1 MVFRKEATMNA
12 AIFNDKASM
21 TSVEIAELVGSQHK
35 DVKRSIERLMD
46 KGIIRSAPMANF
58 EIINNLGLKR
68 NVGAYIFE
76 GEQGKR
82 DSIIVVAQLCPEFTA
97 RLVDRWR
104 ELEEQIRKPMSEIEM
119 VAAMALEAV
128 RQQKRI
134 TQVEEKVS
142 HVAETVEQIKRGTIR
157 EGYAGYR
164 QLKAKTGLSDDKCR
178 NLVNAYQ
185 IPTDTH
191 EFMTPDGLLSRR
203 AIVAVEPFMAA
214 FYRVM
219 EEAEPRGTRWYHP
232 KMGLFQV
239 IGWQR

>member
-1 MVFRKEATMNA
+1 
-12 AIFNDKASM
+12 KASM
-21 TSVEIAELVGSQHK
+21 TSVEIAELVGKRH
-35 DVKRSIERLMD
+35 DNVKRTIETLA
-46 KGIIRSAPMANF
+46 KGGVVRSPQI
-58 EIINNLGLKR
+58 EVSERINNLGFKVQYEHYL
-68 NVGAYIFE
+68 FE

-142 HVAETVEQIKRGTIR
+142 HVAETVEQIKKGTIR

-164 QLKAKTGLSDDKCR
+164 QLKAKTGMSDAKCR
-178 NLVNAYQ
+178 TLVNAYN

-191 EFMTPDGLLSRR
+191 EFLTPDGLLARR
-203 AIVAVEPFMAA
+203 EIVAVEPFLKA
-214 FYRVM
+214 FHHMMCGAVQ
-219 EEAEPRGTRWYHP
+219 RGTRWYHP
-232 KMGLFQV
+232 RMGLFQAT
-239 IGWQR
+239 GWQV

>member
-1 MVFRKEATMNA
+1 MNT
-12 AIFNDKASM
+12 AIFNGKASM
-21 TSVEIAELVGSQHK
+21 TSLEIAELVGSRH
-35 DVKRSIERLMD
+35 DSVKRAIERIA
-46 KGIIRSAPMANF
+46 GRGVIPFPPMVEKPTA
-58 EIINNLGLKR
+58 GR
-68 NVGAYIFE
+68 PATYYVFE

-128 RQQKRI
+128 RQQKRLDKM
-134 TQVEEKVS
+134 EEKVS

-157 EGYAGYR
+157 DGYAGYR
-164 QLKAKTGLSDDKCR
+164 QLVAKTGMSDAKCR

-203 AIVAVEPFMAA
+203 AIVAVEPFMFA
-214 FYRVM
+214 FHRM
-219 EEAEPRGTRWYHP
+219 MSEAEPRGTRWYHP
-232 KMGLFQV
+232 KMGLFQAL
-239 IGWQR
+239 GWQV

>member
-1 MVFRKEATMNA
+1 MNT

-21 TSVEIAELVGSQHK
+21 TSVEIAELVGSQHS
-35 DVKRSIERLMD
+35 DVKRSIERLVA
-46 KGIIRSAPMANF
+46 KNIIRKPPMAVS
-58 EIINNLGLKR
+58 EKINNLGFKVQYEHYL
-68 NVGAYIFE
+68 FE

-82 DSIIVVAQLCPEFTA
+82 DSIIVVVQLCPEFTA

-104 ELEEQIRKPMSEIEM
+104 ELEEQVRKPMSEIEM

-128 RQQKRI
+128 RQQKRLDKM
-134 TQVEEKVS
+134 EEKVS

-157 EGYAGYR
+157 DGYAGYR
-164 QLKAKTGLSDDKCR
+164 QLAAKTGMSDAKCR

-203 AIVAVEPFMAA
+203 AIVAVEPFMSA
-214 FYRVM
+214 FHRM
-219 EEAEPRGTRWYHP
+219 MSEAEPRGTRWYHP
-232 KMGLFQV
+232 KMGLFQAL
-239 IGWQR
+239 GWQV

>member
-1 MVFRKEATMNA
+1 MNT

-35 DVKRSIERLMD
+35 DVKRSIERLMG

-97 RLVDRWR
+97 RQVDRWR

>member
-1 MVFRKEATMNA
+1 MNT
-12 AIFNDKASM
+12 AIFNGKASM
-21 TSVEIAELVGSQHK
+21 TSLEIAELVGSRH
-35 DVKRSIERLMD
+35 DSVKRAIERIA
-46 KGIIRSAPMANF
+46 GRGVIPFPPMVEKPTA
-58 EIINNLGLKR
+58 GR
-68 NVGAYIFE
+68 PATYYVFE

-142 HVAETVEQIKRGTIR
+142 HVAETVEQIKKGTIR

-178 NLVNAYQ
+178 NLVNTYQ
-185 IPTDTH
+185 IPTETH

>member
-1 MVFRKEATMNA
+1 MNT
-12 AIFNDKASM
+12 AIFTDKASM

-35 DVKRSIERLMD
+35 DVKRSIERLMG
-46 KGIIRSAPMANF
+46 KGVIRSAPMANF

-68 NVGAYIFE
+68 NVAAYVFE
-76 GEQGKR
+76 GERGKR

-104 ELEEQIRKPMSEIEM
+104 ELEEQIRKPMSQIEM

-128 RQQKRI
+128 RQQRRLE
-134 TQVEEKVS
+134 QVEEKVS
-142 HVAETVEQIKRGTIR
+142 HVTETVEQIKRGTIR
-157 EGYAGYR
+157 DGYAGYR
-164 QLKAKTGLSDDKCR
+164 QLVAKTGMSDAKCR

-203 AIVAVEPFMAA
+203 AIVAVEPFMSA
-214 FYRVM
+214 FHRM
-219 EEAEPRGTRWYHP
+219 MSEAEPRGTRWYHP
-232 KMGLFQV
+232 KMGLFQAL
-239 IGWQR
+239 GWQV

>member
-1 MVFRKEATMNA
+1 MNTT
-12 AIFNDKASM
+12 IFTDKASM
-21 TSVEIAELVGSQHK
+21 TSVEIAELVGSRP
-35 DVKRSIERLMD
+35 DSVKRTIETLV
-46 KGIIRSAPMANF
+46 KKVIIQLPQTVEVENKQSLSPN
-58 EIINNLGLKR
+58 KYTK
-68 NVGAYIFE
+68 AYLFE

-134 TQVEEKVS
+134 TQVEEKVT
-142 HVAETVEQIKRGTIR
+142 HVTETVEQIKRGTIR
-157 EGYAGYR
+157 DGYAGYR
-164 QLKAKTGLSDDKCR
+164 QLVAKTGMSDAKCR

-203 AIVAVEPFMAA
+203 AIVAVEPFMSA
-214 FYRVM
+214 FHRM
-219 EEAEPRGTRWYHP
+219 MSEAEPRGTRWHHP
-232 KMGLFQV
+232 KMGLFQAL
-239 IGWQR
+239 GWQV

>member
-1 MVFRKEATMNA
+1 MNT
-12 AIFNDKASM
+12 AIFNGKASM
-21 TSVEIAELVGSQHK
+21 TSLEIAELVGSQHK

-134 TQVEEKVS
+134 IQVEEKVS
-142 HVAETVEQIKRGTIR
+142 HVAETVEQIKKGTIR

>member
-1 MVFRKEATMNA
+1 MNT
-12 AIFNDKASM
+12 AIFNGKASM
-21 TSVEIAELVGSQHK
+21 TSLEIAELVGSRH
-35 DVKRSIERLMD
+35 DSVKRAIERIAGRGVIPFPPLVE
-46 KGIIRSAPMANF
+46 KPTAGRPATYY
-58 EIINNLGLKR
+58 
-68 NVGAYIFE
+68 VFE

-142 HVAETVEQIKRGTIR
+142 HVAETVEQIKKGTIR

-191 EFMTPDGLLSRR
+191 ELMTPDGLLSRR

>member
-1 MVFRKEATMNA
+1 MNTT
-12 AIFNDKASM
+12 IFNGKASM
-21 TSVEIAELVGSQHK
+21 TSVEIAGLVGSRHDK
-35 DVKRSIERLMD
+35 VKQSIERLAERRIIQLPPM
-46 KGIIRSAPMANF
+46 GISEN
-58 EIINNLGLKR
+58 INGLGLTQKSKH
-68 NVGAYIFE
+68 YLFE
-76 GEQGKR
+76 GERGKR

>member
-1 MVFRKEATMNA
+1 MNT

-142 HVAETVEQIKRGTIR
+142 HVAETVEQIKKGTIR

-203 AIVAVEPFMAA
+203 AIVAVEPFMVA
-214 FYRVM
+214 FYQVM

>member
-1 MVFRKEATMNA
+1 MNT

-21 TSVEIAELVGSQHK
+21 TSIEIAELVGSRP
-35 DVKRSIERLMD
+35 DSVKRTIETLAK
-46 KGIIRSAPMANF
+46 KGIIQFPQTVEIENKQSLGPRRFSSAY
-58 EIINNLGLKR
+58 
-68 NVGAYIFE
+68 VFE
-76 GEQGKR
+76 GERGKR

-134 TQVEEKVS
+134 TQMEEKVS
-142 HVAETVEQIKRGTIR
+142 HVAETVEQIKKGNIR

>member
-1 MVFRKEATMNA
+1 MNT
-12 AIFNDKASM
+12 AIFNGKASM
-21 TSVEIAELVGSQHK
+21 TSVEIAELVGSRP
-35 DVKRSIERLMD
+35 DSVKRTIETLAK
-46 KGIIRSAPMANF
+46 KGIIQFPQTVEIENKQSLGPRRFSSAY
-58 EIINNLGLKR
+58 
-68 NVGAYIFE
+68 VFE
-76 GEQGKR
+76 GERGKR

-97 RLVDRWR
+97 CLVDRWR

-142 HVAETVEQIKRGTIR
+142 HVAETVEQIKKGTIR

-178 NLVNAYQ
+178 NLVNDYQ

>member
-1 MVFRKEATMNA
+1 MNT
-12 AIFNDKASM
+12 AIFNGKASM
-21 TSVEIAELVGSQHK
+21 TSVEIAELVGSRP
-35 DVKRSIERLMD
+35 DSVKRTIETLAK
-46 KGIIRSAPMANF
+46 KGIIQFPQTVEIENKQSLGPRRFSSAY
-58 EIINNLGLKR
+58 
-68 NVGAYIFE
+68 VFE
-76 GEQGKR
+76 GERGKR

-142 HVAETVEQIKRGTIR
+142 HVAETVEQIKKGTIR

-178 NLVNAYQ
+178 NMVNAYQ

>member
-1 MVFRKEATMNA
+1 MNT